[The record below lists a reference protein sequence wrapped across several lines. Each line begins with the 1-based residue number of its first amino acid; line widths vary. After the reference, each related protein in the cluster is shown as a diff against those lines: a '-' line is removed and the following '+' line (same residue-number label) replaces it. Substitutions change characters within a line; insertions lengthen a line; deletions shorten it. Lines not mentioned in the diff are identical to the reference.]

1 MEKTLDHLE
10 RQIDLL
16 ARGLDNLRE
25 IVQLLRMKREE
36 ERHPTVKV
44 EQEEDWDSEATN
56 PPFYLQ
62 TNSTISFEQRAVR
75 CPACGGR
82 PSRCHCQ

>member
-1 MEKTLDHLE
+1 MEMTLDNLE

-25 IVQLLRMKREE
+25 IVQILRMKREE
-36 ERHPTVKV
+36 ERQPTVNV
-44 EQEEDWDSEATN
+44 EQEEDWDSEAN
-56 PPFYLQ
+56 SPPFYLQ
-62 TNSTISFEQRAVR
+62 TNATVSFEQWAVR

-82 PSRCHCQ
+82 PSRCPCQ

>member
-1 MEKTLDHLE
+1 MEKTLDNLE

-36 ERHPTVKV
+36 ERQPTVKV
-44 EQEEDWDSEATN
+44 EEEEDWDSEAN
-56 PPFYLQ
+56 SPPFYLQ
-62 TNSTISFEQRAVR
+62 TNRTISFEQWAVR

-82 PSRCHCQ
+82 PSRCPCQ

>member
-1 MEKTLDHLE
+1 MEKILDNLE
-10 RQIDLL
+10 RQTDLL
-16 ARGLDNLRE
+16 AQGLDNLRE

-36 ERHPTVKV
+36 ERQPTLKV

-62 TNSTISFEQRAVR
+62 TNGTISFEQWAVR
-75 CPACGGR
+75 CSACDGR
-82 PSRCHCQ
+82 PSRCPCQ